1 MENEKDKATELLKH
15 FDSVFETETFKHII
29 FNDMKLLQKM
39 FELFEYELYK
49 PSPVYEKLRQQHIKL
64 SDRLEKS
71 FTKEQEKMFEEF
83 MEIGNKM
90 LVEENEQLFYF
101 GFILAKEI
109 EKESKIDNKETNK

>member
-1 MENEKDKATELLKH
+1 MENDKATELVNH
-15 FDSVFETETFKHII
+15 FNSVFETQTFKDII

-49 PSPVYEKLRQQHIKL
+49 PSPLYEKLRRQHIKL
-64 SDRLEKS
+64 SDQLEKT
-71 FTKEQEKMFEEF
+71 FTKDQHKLFEEF

-90 LVEENEQLFYF
+90 GIEENEQLFYF

-109 EKESKIDNKETNK
+109 EKESKIEKKETNK